1 VTGAVAEIVF
11 DVPLRRSLSYAIPS
25 GLTLAPGQRVLA
37 PLQGRPR
44 AGLVV
49 FIRQGETEGLARVQ
63 TPMEPVAALSRA
75 MLDLGLWAAA
85 ESLSSPGST
94 LAALVP
100 PPPRRGAVESLA
112 PPPEPAPGAGTSP
125 ELWMSLDRHERL
137 VEEIGRAPG
146 PVLVVAPDID
156 SAARWA
162 ERLGAARL
170 DSGAA
175 EPARRAAWFGAM
187 RARPRVVV
195 GTRSALL
202 LPLPAPATLVLLDE
216 HDPAHRPP
224 GAPRLH
230 SRELLLER
238 ARREG
243 SRLLLSAGAPSVE
256 IWHHAIAWRAAAAGE
271 ASGYGDPSRAERGGR
286 AAAAGEASGYGD
298 PSQAERGGRADGEAS
313 GSMMGSRSE
322 RGAPEIITADTK
334 GILRNHPLTLPLTR
348 ALEDASRRGGRV
360 ALIVSHD
367 AAALGC
373 DECGEVLRCP
383 DCGVGLGVSRT
394 SATLECRLCGRVSPL
409 PGACPR
415 CGGHRLSPFG
425 WSPERVMTALRKR
438 FPRLTVARPGGRG
451 KDAARAGHAQVLV
464 GGPAILRGL
473 EPGALAAVGFIA
485 FDGLLR
491 VPDFRAG
498 ERAFQALWTA
508 TEVVGAGGRV
518 IVQTLH
524 PEHYVVEAARVRRRE
539 SFYEPELRFR
549 AELGY
554 PPFRRLCLIGVQGK
568 SAEAARALLED
579 CATALR
585 GIPGLTV
592 YAPAPRG
599 AALGRRPWWRM
610 LVKGPDDL
618 PRRLEE
624 PLRPFL
630 ERRRRAAGILEIDTV

>member
-1 VTGAVAEIVF
+1 MTGAVAEIVF
-11 DVPLRRSLSYAIPS
+11 DLPLRRPLSYAIPL
-25 GLTLAPGQRVLA
+25 GLRLARGQRVLA

-44 AGLVV
+44 VGLVV
-49 FIRQGETEGLARVQ
+49 ALREGDTESLAKVQ
-63 TPMEPVAALSRA
+63 APLEPVAALSAA

-100 PPPRRGAVESLA
+100 PPPRRGAAEPLA
-112 PPPEPAPGAGTSP
+112 PPPEPAAGAASMPT
-125 ELWMSLDRHERL
+125 LWMDFDRHARL
-137 VEEIGRAPG
+137 AEEVGRAPG
-146 PVLVVAPDID
+146 AVLVVAPDIE

-175 EPARRAAWFGAM
+175 ETARRAAWFGAL
-187 RARPRVVV
+187 RGRPRVVV

-202 LPLPAPATLVLLDE
+202 LPLPSPATLALLDE
-216 HDPAHRPP
+216 QDPAHRPP

-238 ARREG
+238 VRREG
-243 SRLLLSAGAPSVE
+243 SRLLLLAGAPSAE
-256 IWHHAIAWRAAAAGE
+256 TWHHATSGAVAWRAAAEGE
-271 ASGYGDPSRAERGGR
+271 ASGNVELL
-286 AAAAGEASGYGD
+286 
-298 PSQAERGGRADGEAS
+298 
-313 GSMMGSRSE
+313 
-322 RGAPEIITADTK
+322 TADTK
-334 GILRNHPLTLPLTR
+334 GILRNHPFTLPLTR
-348 ALEDASRRGGRV
+348 ALDDASRRGERV
-360 ALIVSHD
+360 ALVVSHD

-383 DCGVGLGVSRT
+383 DCGVGLGFARV
-394 SATLECRLCGRVSPL
+394 SATLECRLCGRASPL

-438 FPRLTVARPGGRG
+438 FPRLAVARPGGRG
-451 KDAARAGHAQVLV
+451 RDAARAAQAQVLV
-464 GGPAILRGL
+464 GGLGVLRGL
-473 EPGALAAVGFIA
+473 EPGTLAAVGFIA

-498 ERAFQALWTA
+498 ERAFQALWA
-508 TEVVGAGGRV
+508 AMEAVRPAGRV
-518 IVQTLH
+518 VVQTLH
-524 PEHYVVEAARVRRRE
+524 PEHYVVEAARRRRRE
-539 SFYEPELRFR
+539 AFYEPELRFR

-554 PPFRRLCLIGVQGK
+554 PPFGRLCQIGVQGK
-568 SAEAARALLED
+568 SADDARGLLEE
-579 CATALR
+579 CAAALR
-585 GIPGLTV
+585 GVPSLTV
-592 YAPAPRG
+592 YPAAPRG

-610 LVKGPDDL
+610 LVKGPENL
-618 PRRLEE
+618 AHLLEE

-630 ERRRRAAGILEIDTV
+630 ERRRRAAGIFEIDPI

>member
-1 VTGAVAEIVF
+1 MTGSIAEIAF
-11 DVPLRRSLSYAIPS
+11 DVPLRRALSYAIPS
-25 GLTLAPGQRVLA
+25 ALTLALGQRVLA

-44 AGLVV
+44 VGLVV
-49 FIRQGETEGLARVQ
+49 AIREGETEGLARVQ
-63 TPMEPVAALSRA
+63 APVEPVAALSA
-75 MLDLGLWAAA
+75 SMLDLGLWAAR

-100 PPPRRGAVESLA
+100 PPPRRGAVETLA
-112 PPPEPAPGAGTSP
+112 PPPDPAPGAGTVP
-125 ELWMSLDRHERL
+125 ELWMDLGRHDRL
-137 VEEIGRAPG
+137 TDEIGRAPG
-146 PVLVVAPDID
+146 PVLVIAPDIET
-156 SAARWA
+156 AARWS

-170 DSGAA
+170 DSGAP

-187 RARPRVVV
+187 RGRPRVVV

-202 LPLPAPATLVLLDE
+202 VPLPAPATLALLDE

-230 SRELLLER
+230 SREVLLER

-243 SRLLLSAGAPSVE
+243 SRLLLLAGAPAVE
-256 IWHHAIAWRAAAAGE
+256 TWNASDHQRITRHVAAAEPPG
-271 ASGYGDPSRAERGGR
+271 
-286 AAAAGEASGYGD
+286 
-298 PSQAERGGRADGEAS
+298 
-313 GSMMGSRSE
+313 
-322 RGAPEIITADTK
+322 PEILTADTK
-334 GILRNHPLTLPLTR
+334 GVLPNHPFTLPLTR

-373 DECGEVLRCP
+373 DDCGEVLRCP
-383 DCGVGLGVSRT
+383 DCGVGLGFSRT
-394 SATLECRLCGRVSPL
+394 SATLECRLCGRVTPL

-438 FPRLTVARPGGRG
+438 FPRLSVARPDSRG
-451 KDAARAGHAQVLV
+451 KNAARVAQAQVLV
-464 GGPAILRGL
+464 GGPGLLRGL
-473 EPGALAAVGFIA
+473 EPGALAAAGFIA

-498 ERAFQALWTA
+498 ERAFQTLWA
-508 TEVVGAGGRV
+508 ASEAVGPGGRV

-524 PEHYVVEAARVRRRE
+524 PRHYVVEAARTRRRE
-539 SFYEPELRFR
+539 IFYEPELRFR

-568 SAEAARALLED
+568 SAEAARALLEE
-579 CATALR
+579 CAAALR
-585 GIPGLTV
+585 GVRDLTV

-618 PRRLEE
+618 PRLLEE

-630 ERRRRAAGILEIDTV
+630 ERRRRLAGILEIDTA

>member
-1 VTGAVAEIVF
+1 MTDAIAEIVF
-11 DVPLRRSLSYAIPS
+11 DLPLRRPLSYAIPP
-25 GLTLAPGQRVLA
+25 GLRLARGQRVLA

-44 AGLVV
+44 VGLVV
-49 FIRQGETEGLARVQ
+49 ALREGNTGGLAKVQ
-63 TPMEPVAALSRA
+63 APLEPVAALSAA

-100 PPPRRGAVESLA
+100 PPPRRGAAESLA
-112 PPPEPAPGAGTSP
+112 PPPEPAPGAGP
-125 ELWMSLDRHERL
+125 PPALWMDRERHARL
-137 VEEIGRAPG
+137 AEEIGRAPG
-146 PVLVVAPDID
+146 PVLVVAPDIE

-162 ERLGAARL
+162 ERLGGARL

-175 EPARRAAWFGAM
+175 EPVRRAAWFGAM

-202 LPLPAPATLVLLDE
+202 LPLPAPATLALLDE
-216 HDPAHRPP
+216 QDPAHRPP

-243 SRLLLSAGAPSVE
+243 SQLLLLAGAPSAE
-256 IWHHAIAWRAAAAGE
+256 MWHAADQKRVARREPASESPAAE
-271 ASGYGDPSRAERGGR
+271 F
-286 AAAAGEASGYGD
+286 
-298 PSQAERGGRADGEAS
+298 
-313 GSMMGSRSE
+313 
-322 RGAPEIITADTK
+322 ITADTK

-383 DCGVGLGVSRT
+383 DCGVGLGFSRM

-438 FPRLTVARPGGRG
+438 FPRLGVARPGGRG
-451 KDAARAGHAQVLV
+451 RNAARAAEAQVLV
-464 GGPAILRGL
+464 GGPGVLRGL
-473 EPGALAAVGFIA
+473 EPGTLAAVGFIA

-498 ERAFQALWTA
+498 ERAFQALWA
-508 TEVVGAGGRV
+508 AMEAVSAAGRV
-518 IVQTLH
+518 VVQTLH
-524 PEHYVVEAARVRRRE
+524 PEHYVVKAARRCRRE
-539 SFYEPELRFR
+539 AFYEPELRFR

-568 SAEAARALLED
+568 SAEDARGLLEE
-579 CATALR
+579 CAAALR
-585 GIPGLTV
+585 GVPGLTV
-592 YAPAPRG
+592 YPPAPRG
-599 AALGRRPWWRM
+599 TALGRRPWWRM
-610 LVKGPDDL
+610 LVKGPENL
-618 PRRLEE
+618 AHLLEE

-630 ERRRRAAGILEIDTV
+630 ERRRRAAGILEIDTI